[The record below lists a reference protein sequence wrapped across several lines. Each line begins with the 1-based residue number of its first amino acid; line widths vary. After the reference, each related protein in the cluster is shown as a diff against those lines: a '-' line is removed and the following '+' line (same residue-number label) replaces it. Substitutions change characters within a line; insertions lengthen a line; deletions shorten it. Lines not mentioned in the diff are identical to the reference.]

1 MGIILLDIGNVLVNV
16 DFMPFC
22 QTVCRD
28 PVSGV
33 AQLMARYC
41 QGELKERHD
50 CGRIASFDFLDMIAD
65 DLLTLDLPLH
75 QLRLA
80 WQDIFTPV
88 PGSEE
93 AVAHLWRHH
102 ELWIMSD
109 TDPLHFAF
117 LLDRFPLLRNMDR
130 YLLSYEHGYLKR
142 SPEAFRYALDMS
154 GRDPAEFLLID
165 DRTLNIDYCA
175 SMGIE
180 GLLFRSWDDTLAS
193 PRLAAFGASLSSAR
207 RQR

>member
-1 MGIILLDIGNVLVNV
+1 MGIILLDIGDVLVNV

-22 QTVCRD
+22 GTVCCD
-28 PVSGV
+28 PVSG
-33 AQLMARYC
+33 AAPLMARYC

-50 CGRIASFDFLDMIAD
+50 RGRIASFDFLDMIAND
-65 DLLTLDLPLH
+65 PLTLDLPRH

-93 AVAHLWRHH
+93 AVAHLRRHH

-117 LLDRFPLLRNMDR
+117 LLDRFPLLRSMDR

-142 SPEAFRYALDMS
+142 SPKAFRYALDMS

-165 DRTLNIDYCA
+165 DRKRNID
-175 SMGIE
+175 SSTSVGIE
-180 GLLFRSWDDTLAS
+180 SILFRSWDDSLAS
-193 PRLAAFGASLSSAR
+193 PSLAAFGISSSSGR
-207 RQR
+207 GER